1 MKKTKWWLIAI
12 ITALIIIPAGWML
25 VVQLEGEKPAIA
37 ENMPDS
43 IGKSQTFTFTIS
55 DQRSGLR
62 KVRAFLLKDGKQ
74 LNLLEENFEKEG
86 FPADGKVRETSIDI
100 PIDLDKLGISDGEAV
115 FELTVWDYSWRN
127 WWHGNKTHMEKKL
140 LIDSR
145 PPDVEILTKAH
156 NINQGG
162 SGLVVY
168 RLSEPCPKNGVVVG
182 DNFFPGYPG
191 YFNDDSIHMAF
202 FALDYTQGP
211 GTKIFLEASDQAG
224 NNTRAGFYHHIRK
237 KNFVKDSIRLSDQFL
252 SWKIPEFNI
261 QSSENSTNPL
271 LDKFLMINRQMRE
284 ENEQF
289 LSSTGIMTEPEIY
302 WEGTFLRLPNSATR
316 AGFAD
321 HREYLYN
328 GEVIDRQ
335 VHLGIDLASL
345 EKSPIPASNKGRIL
359 FTGDIGIYG
368 KTVVI
373 DHGFGLIS
381 MYSHLSGIDVEVGQ
395 IVAKG
400 ETIGRTGI
408 TGLAGGDHLHFG
420 MMIHNTMV
428 NPIEWWDSNWIMHNV
443 TDKLND
449 VKAFDTP

>member
-12 ITALIIIPAGWML
+12 IAALVIIPAGWML
-25 VVQLEGEKPAIA
+25 LVQLEGEKPAVT
-37 ENMPDS
+37 ENMPES

-55 DQRSGLR
+55 DKRSGLR
-62 KVRAFLLKDGKQ
+62 KVRVLLSKDGKQ
-74 LNLLEENFEKEG
+74 LNLLEENFEKIG
-86 FPADGKVRETSIDI
+86 FPGSGKIRETSLEV
-100 PIDLDKLGISDGEAV
+100 PIDLSKLGISDGPAV

-127 WWHGNKTHMEKKL
+127 WWHGNKTHMEKNL
-140 LIDSR
+140 LIDSK

-156 NINQGG
+156 NVNQGG

-182 DNFFPGYPG
+182 DNFFPGYSG
-191 YFNDDSIHMAF
+191 YFKDDSIHLAL

-211 GTKIFLEASDQAG
+211 GTKIFIEAFDQAG
-224 NNTRAGFYHHIRK
+224 NNTRAGFYHHLRK
-237 KNFVKDSIRLSDQFL
+237 KNFVKDSINLSDRFL

-261 QSSENSTNPL
+261 QAPENSTNPL
-271 LDKFLMINRQMRE
+271 LDNFLMVNRTMRE

-289 LSSTGIMTEPEIY
+289 LRTIGIMTEAEMY

-345 EKSPIPASNKGRIL
+345 EKSPIPASNAGKVL

-368 KTVVI
+368 KTVVL

-395 IVAKG
+395 LVTKG
-400 ETIGRTGI
+400 ETLGRTGI
-408 TGLAGGDHLHFG
+408 TGLAAGDHLHFG
-420 MMIHNTMV
+420 MMIHNTMI

-449 VKAFDTP
+449 VKAFDLP

>member
-12 ITALIIIPAGWML
+12 ITVFIIISAGWIL
-25 VVQLEGEKPAIA
+25 VVKMEGEKPVIS
-37 ENMPDS
+37 ENMPEF

-55 DQRSGLR
+55 DKRSGLR
-62 KVRAFLLKDGKQ
+62 KVRSLLLKDGKQ

-86 FPADGKVRETSIDI
+86 FPAGGKFRETSIDI
-100 PIDLDKLGISDGEAV
+100 PVDLDKLGISDGVAV

-127 WWHGNKTHMEKKL
+127 WWHGNKTHIEKNL
-140 LIDSR
+140 LIDSK
-145 PPDVEILTKAH
+145 PPDIEILTKAH
-156 NINQGG
+156 NVNQGG

-182 DNFFPGYPG
+182 DNFFPGYSG
-191 YFNDDSIHMAF
+191 YFKDQSIHLAF

-211 GTKIFLEASDQAG
+211 GTKILLESMDQAG
-224 NNTRAGFYHHIRK
+224 NITRAGFYHHIRK
-237 KNFVKDSIRLSDQFL
+237 KNFVEDSIRLSDQFL
-252 SWKIPEFNI
+252 GWKIPEFNI
-261 QSSENSTNPL
+261 QAPENSTNPL
-271 LDKFLMINRQMRE
+271 LDKFLIVNRNMRE
-284 ENEQF
+284 ENEHF
-289 LSSTGIMTEPEIY
+289 FRTIGIMTEPKMY

-328 GEVIDRQ
+328 GEIIDRQ

-345 EKSPIPASNKGRIL
+345 EKSPIPASNAGKIL
-359 FTGDIGIYG
+359 FTGNIGIYG

-381 MYSHLSGIDVEVGQ
+381 VYSHLSGIDVEVGQ

-400 ETIGRTGI
+400 ETLGRTGT

-420 MMIHNTMV
+420 MMIHNTMI

-449 VKAFDTP
+449 VKAFDTQ

>member
-12 ITALIIIPAGWML
+12 IMALIIIPAGWML
-25 VVQLEGEKPAIA
+25 VVQLEGEKPAVG
-37 ENMPDS
+37 ENVPDS

-55 DQRSGLR
+55 DKRSGLR
-62 KVRAFLLKDGKQ
+62 KVHAFLLKDGKQ
-74 LNLLEENFEKEG
+74 VNLLEENFEKEG
-86 FPADGKVRETSIDI
+86 FLAGGKIRETSVDI
-100 PIDLDKLGISDGEAV
+100 PIDLNKLGISDGEAV
-115 FELTVWDYSWRN
+115 LEVTVWDYSWRN
-127 WWHGNKTHMEKKL
+127 WWHGNKTHLEKNL
-140 LIDSR
+140 LIDSK
-145 PPDVEILTKAH
+145 PPDVEILTRAH
-156 NINQGG
+156 NVNQGG

-182 DNFFPGYPG
+182 NNFFPGYPG
-191 YFNDDSIHMAF
+191 YFKDDSIHMAF

-211 GTKIFLEASDQAG
+211 GTNIFIEVFDHAG
-224 NNTRAGFYHHIRK
+224 NHTRAGFYHHIRK
-237 KNFVKDSIRLSDQFL
+237 KNFVKDSINLSDQFL

-261 QSSENSTNPL
+261 QAPENSTNPL
-271 LDKFLMINRQMRE
+271 LDKFLIVNRNMRE

-289 LSSTGIMTEPEIY
+289 IRTIGIMTEPQMH

-345 EKSPIPASNKGRIL
+345 EKSPIPASNAGKVL

-381 MYSHLSGIDVEVGQ
+381 MYSHLNGIDVEVGQ
-395 IVAKG
+395 IVTKG

-420 MMIHNTMV
+420 MMIHNTMI

-449 VKAFDTP
+449 VKAFDKP